1 MRLDVD
7 FSLKEA
13 SKIVS
18 IIVDVLEKP
27 FDQPAAGL

>member
-18 IIVDVLEKP
+18 IMMDVIEKP
-27 FDQPAAGL
+27 FDQRADEL